1 METTFAYEMCERRFS
16 RADNLMQVIGR
27 EEDGDEVHGKVM
39 YAPGETYDLAKR
51 EFEIDDATQTY
62 FEDKMYT
69 GGIGSSF
76 SAQNMPAIDS
86 SYYATTGADGQHW
99 HWARYDATLSLS

>member
-1 METTFAYEMCERRFS
+1 
-16 RADNLMQVIGR
+16 MQVIGG
-27 EEDGDEVHGKVM
+27 EEDGDEGHGNLKVM

-86 SYYATTGADGQHW
+86 SYYATIGADEQHW
-99 HWARYDATLSLS
+99 HWARYDHSATLNLS